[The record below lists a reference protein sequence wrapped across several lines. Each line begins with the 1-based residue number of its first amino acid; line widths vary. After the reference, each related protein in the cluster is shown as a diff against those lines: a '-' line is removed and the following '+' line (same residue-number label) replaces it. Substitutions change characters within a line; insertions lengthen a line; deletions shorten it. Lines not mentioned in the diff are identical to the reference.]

1 MSISI
6 TSPVNNSRKRK
17 AQFPLPKAK
26 RYKYASS
33 WTNVPRGQAGGT
45 VIRIKQIFNAGTIS
59 SAAATPTLGAFV
71 FQLNSLPNNADLKK
85 MYDEYTVDKLRFE
98 FIPNGSNIP
107 CVSGA
112 TVASRTIL
120 YTAKDYNDNIAP
132 VTLDEVLQ
140 YQTCK
145 YSPYLEKQY
154 RSLKPCALATNADGS
169 IMGSAGTWVPTSQD
183 AVKWFGLKWGTSA
196 NGNSAGTV
204 QTYQVLVTVYLSFK
218 NIQ

>member
-1 MSISI
+1 MADNKILGK
-6 TSPVNNSRKRK
+6 KRK
-17 AQFPLPKAK
+17 KNFTYGPPAPK
-26 RYKYASS
+26 RYKYSS
-33 WTNVPRGQAGGT
+33 TWTNIPRGQAGGT
-45 VIRIKQIFNAGTIS
+45 VVRIKQIYLAGTIS
-59 SAAATPTLGAFV
+59 AAAVGDTLGAIA

-120 YTAKDYNDNIAP
+120 YTAKDYNDSTAP
-132 VTLDEVLQ
+132 ASLNAILE

-145 YSPYLEKQY
+145 YSAYLEKQY
-154 RSLKPCALATNADGS
+154 RSLKPCALATNPDGS
-169 IMGSAGTWVPTSQD
+169 IMGAAGTWVPTSQD
-183 AVKWFGLKWGTSA
+183 AVKWFGLKYGLAA

-204 QTYQVLVTVYLSFK
+204 QTYQVLVTAYLSFK

>member
-1 MSISI
+1 MNINI
-6 TSPVNNSRKRK
+6 TSPVSNSRKRK
-17 AQFPLPKAK
+17 PQFPLPKAK
-26 RYKYASS
+26 RYKFASS

-45 VIRIKQIFNAGTIS
+45 VTRIKQIFSAGTIS
-59 SAAATPTLGAFV
+59 SVAAADTVGAFV

-112 TVASRTIL
+112 TVASRCIL
-120 YTAKDYNDNIAP
+120 YTAKDYNDNTAP
-132 VTLDEVLQ
+132 ASLNAILE

-154 RSLKPCALATNADGS
+154 RSLKPCALATNPDGTV
-169 IMGSAGTWVPTSQD
+169 MGAAGTWVPTSQD
-183 AVKWFGLKWGTSA
+183 TVKWFGLKYGLSA